1 MIKIAIDLGS
11 SMTKIYRADS
21 GNGVALAE
29 PTCVAVNGIERV
41 VTAVGKEAKKLVGK
55 TAEFTQIVFP
65 VHEGN
70 IVDGKLAAEMLKE
83 FLNRVGVQPNIL
95 KRVQTVFSVP
105 CGASEGL
112 IEDYARLAEE
122 CGLRKVLF
130 VEAPYLVA
138 LGSDVV
144 LSESNPVFTMDIGG
158 GVTNIAVLSLGGIIS
173 GLSMNIGGHNMDANI
188 IEKMA
193 RCNNL
198 NIGDLTAERIKNE
211 IGSLSPKARAS
222 TVAQGSSTETFYPAS
237 IAVQSA
243 EVADC
248 IRVYVDKVL
257 EYAGLV
263 LNQLPAEV
271 AAAVNKNGLCLSGGI
286 AKLDGVAEYISSKL
300 GMEVRVTEEP
310 QFAVVLGGGLIA
322 RDQKLY
328 NSFVKKYAR

>member
-11 SMTKIYRADS
+11 STTKIYRADS

-29 PTCVAVNGIERV
+29 PTCVAVSGVERA
-41 VTAVGKEAKKLVGK
+41 VTAVGKDAKKLVGK
-55 TAEFTQIVFP
+55 TAELTQIVFP

-83 FLNRVGVQPNIL
+83 FLSRVGVQPNLL

-144 LSESNPVFTMDIGG
+144 FSESNPVFAMDIGG

-173 GLSMNIGGHNMDANI
+173 GLSMNIGGHNMDVNI

-193 RCNNL
+193 RCNHL

-211 IGSLSPKARAS
+211 IGSLSPKVRAS
-222 TVAQGSSTETFYPAS
+222 TVAQGSSTETFYPSS

-243 EVADC
+243 EIADC

-271 AAAVNKNGLCLSGGI
+271 AAAVHKNGLCLSGGV
-286 AKLDGVAEYISSKL
+286 AKLDGVAEYISAKL

-328 NSFVKKYAR
+328 NFFVKKYAR